1 MKNLLFVVLVIC
13 IFIKY
18 FFFQR
23 KISSEYVYSV
33 YFIKRFFRKSFFV
46 IFLDF
51 SEFLGVEVLFFLFLS
66 NQGVFFGS
74 SEKEDIFESQSS
86 FMDILRNLGN
96 LQNVLV
102 GLREFLI
109 FVNQNLFTSDED
121 VCNFFSEDG
130 VCRSISDDMGIEGDI
145 DSDSEYSEVVWI
157 IDDYYYL
164 K

>member
-1 MKNLLFVVLVIC
+1 M
-13 IFIKY
+13 
-18 FFFQR
+18 
-23 KISSEYVYSV
+23 
-33 YFIKRFFRKSFFV
+33 
-46 IFLDF
+46 
-51 SEFLGVEVLFFLFLS
+51 
-66 NQGVFFGS
+66 
-74 SEKEDIFESQSS
+74 DIF
-86 FMDILRNLGN
+86 RNLGN

-109 FVNQNLFTSDED
+109 FVNQNLFISDED